1 MEEKITGILL
11 AAGLSTR
18 MGTPKQLLPF
28 GNSTM
33 IETVID
39 NLLQSKLGEVIVI
52 IGHQADLIRSTIKSE
67 PIQIIFNPNFYD
79 GMLSSVQCGIRSVSK
94 SSSAFA
100 ITLVD
105 QPLITPDLIDIVIT
119 AHHENNYGITI
130 PRFNGQRGHP
140 AIFDR
145 QYTEEILELDLV
157 LLVARGVDIRDVV
170 RNHVQV
176 QLLSL
181 HAGRSGIKG
190 EIHGFFF
197 RFVLKVKIQ
206 IAEIV
211 SL

>member
-67 PIQIIFNPNFYD
+67 PIQIVFNPNFYD

-145 QYTEEILELDLV
+145 QYTEEILELDQHSG
-157 LLVARGVDIRDVV
+157 GVRSILQTHTDDIYYI
-170 RNHVQV
+170 QV
-176 QLLSL
+176 DSNRILQDIDEKEDYKRAIESIS
-181 HAGRSGIKG
+181 R
-190 EIHGFFF
+190 
-197 RFVLKVKIQ
+197 
-206 IAEIV
+206 
-211 SL
+211 

>member
-39 NLLQSKLGEVIVI
+39 NLLQSKLGEVIVV

-67 PIQIIFNPNFYD
+67 PVQIVFNPNFCD
-79 GMLSSVQCGIRSVSK
+79 GMLSSVQCGLRSVLK

-105 QPLITPDLIDIVIT
+105 QPLITPDLIDIVIA
-119 AHHENNYGITI
+119 AHYENNYGITI
-130 PRFNGQRGHP
+130 PRFNDQRGHP
-140 AIFDR
+140 AIFDC
-145 QYTEEILELDLV
+145 QYTEEILELDQHSE
-157 LLVARGVDIRDVV
+157 GVRSILQTHADDIYYI
-170 RNHVQV
+170 QV
-176 QLLSL
+176 DSDRILQDIDEKEDYKRAIESIS
-181 HAGRSGIKG
+181 R
-190 EIHGFFF
+190 
-197 RFVLKVKIQ
+197 
-206 IAEIV
+206 
-211 SL
+211 